1 MKRAAAI
8 LLVLASA
15 LPALAQD
22 ASETENEAPEATAP
36 ADPSRF
42 TTAPFEADLLRLLEV
57 MGSVQFL
64 RQLCDAAEPNV
75 WRTRASEIITAEGDT
90 NARRERL
97 TAAFNRGYRAFD
109 AYTSCTDAAVF
120 AIDGYMRE
128 GETLSRQLLL
138 RYGT

>member
-1 MKRAAAI
+1 MRIRTLMLTA
-8 LLVLASA
+8 LLTF
-15 LPALAQD
+15 PAWAQ
-22 ASETENEAPEATAP
+22 EGTTEDEIVAPP

-42 TTAPFEADLLRLLEV
+42 TTAPFEPDLLRLLEV

-64 RQLCDAAEPNV
+64 RQLCDTAEPDV

-90 NARRERL
+90 ESRRERL

-109 AYTSCTDAAVF
+109 SYTSCTDAAVF